1 MMEDNNELS
10 WRIFSVYMLIL
21 IFTMVVATAF
31 GQNICKTDVCV
42 VEFNAGWNESN
53 SVDWLNKLKDCGTKR
68 INIDEGDWQK
78 KYNIVVVPT
87 IIIFNGEEVK
97 RYQADLSF
105 TMAATRKEIQEE
117 IDELIMSDF

>member
-1 MMEDNNELS
+1 MKENKTPWSLYV
-10 WRIFSVYMLIL
+10 VYMLVL
-21 IFTMVVATAF
+21 LFMMVAGTVK

-42 VEFNAGWNESN
+42 VEFNAGWNKAN
-53 SVDWLNKLKDCGTKR
+53 SVDWLNKLNDCGVQR

-87 IIIFNGEEVK
+87 IIVFNGEEVK

-105 TMAATRKEIQEE
+105 KMVATREEIQEY
-117 IDELIMSDF
+117 IDELIISKF

>member
-1 MMEDNNELS
+1 MEETKTPQG
-10 WRIFSVYMLIL
+10 VYVVYFLIILFIMLAN
-21 IFTMVVATAF
+21 TVNA
-31 GQNICKTDVCV
+31 QNICKTDVCV

-53 SVDWLNKLKDCGTKR
+53 SVDWLDKLNDCGVQR

-87 IIIFNGEEVK
+87 IIVFNGEEVK

-105 TMAATRKEIQEE
+105 TMAVTKKEVQEE
-117 IDELIMSDF
+117 VDELIMSDF

>member
-1 MMEDNNELS
+1 MEETKTP
-10 WRIFSVYMLIL
+10 WSVYAIYMLIL
-21 IFTMVVATAF
+21 IFMMVAGTVK

-42 VEFNAGWNESN
+42 VEFNASWNEAN
-53 SVDWLNKLKDCGTKR
+53 SVDWLNKLNDCGVKR
-68 INIDEGDWQK
+68 ISIDEGDWQK

-105 TMAATRKEIQEE
+105 TMAATKKEVQEE
-117 IDELIMSDF
+117 VDELIMSDF

>member
-1 MMEDNNELS
+1 MKENKTPWS
-10 WRIFSVYMLIL
+10 VYVVYMLVL
-21 IFTMVVATAF
+21 LFMMVAGTVK
-31 GQNICKTDVCV
+31 GQNIWKTDVCV
-42 VEFNAGWNESN
+42 VEFNGGWNIAN
-53 SVDWLNKLKDCGTKR
+53 CVDWLNKLNDCGVQR

-87 IIIFNGEEVK
+87 IIVFNGEEVK

-105 TMAATRKEIQEE
+105 TMAVTRKEIQEE

>member
-1 MMEDNNELS
+1 MNIDSLTHILPKEISSEILKFQKLDHKFKELFNEKTKISDADNL
-10 WRIFSVYMLIL
+10 V
-21 IFTMVVATAF
+21 
-31 GQNICKTDVCV
+31 
-42 VEFNAGWNESN
+42 
-53 SVDWLNKLKDCGTKR
+53 NKLKDCGVKR

-105 TMAATRKEIQEE
+105 TIAATRKEVQNT
-117 IDELIMSDF
+117 IDEIIMSDF

>member
-1 MMEDNNELS
+1 MEDNNELS